1 MGSIMKSVK
10 SFFERSAPPRLRP
23 IAEENISTLRKRAEY
38 SKSMIEDRTFQEI
51 FQAMNEQIVQEIANS
66 GPLDQK
72 QRDVLYLKLKL
83 ITEIQETLMTFI
95 NEFETY
101 ALIQEAQTRQEEA
114 ING

>member
-10 SFFERSAPPRLRP
+10 SFFKRSAPPRLRP